1 MGGARVLVID
11 DDPLMREFLSEA
23 LRRGGYTV
31 DVEASGASGL
41 ECFARERHDII
52 ITDLKMP
59 GMDGLTVLRK
69 ARELDAETQVIIM
82 TAYGTIDTAVA
93 ALREGASDYLLK
105 PFRPDALTVTVS
117 RALERARLL
126 RENTFLRRELN
137 AGIEDGGM
145 VGNSPPMREVYEQIR
160 RIADSRATVLVRGES
175 GTGKELVARAIHHF
189 SRRRDKP
196 FIRVNCAA
204 LSAGILESELF
215 GHERGAFTG
224 AHDRKIG
231 RFELANGGSI
241 LLDEISEIGVELQPK
256 LLRVLQ
262 EFEFER
268 VGGTQTISVDTRVI
282 ATSNRNLE
290 QAVAVG
296 RFREDL
302 FFRLNVV
309 TIHLPPLRERRED
322 IPLLLEHFLRKSNR
336 DNGRNCTGYTHE
348 LMRVLMEYPW
358 PGNVRELQNAV
369 ERAVLLSDG
378 EGPLDVRHF
387 NLAGPLIRS
396 AEHPKAE
403 PSGKPTHAS
412 ADVPPAVAPAAMD
425 HPLAFRPGITLD
437 EMERRMILATLEHC
451 GGNR

>member
-93 ALREGASDYLLK
+93 ALREGALDYLLK

-268 VGGTQTISVDTRVI
+268 VGGT
-282 ATSNRNLE
+282 
-290 QAVAVG
+290 
-296 RFREDL
+296 
-302 FFRLNVV
+302 
-309 TIHLPPLRERRED
+309 
-322 IPLLLEHFLRKSNR
+322 
-336 DNGRNCTGYTHE
+336 
-348 LMRVLMEYPW
+348 
-358 PGNVRELQNAV
+358 
-369 ERAVLLSDG
+369 
-378 EGPLDVRHF
+378 
-387 NLAGPLIRS
+387 
-396 AEHPKAE
+396 
-403 PSGKPTHAS
+403 
-412 ADVPPAVAPAAMD
+412 
-425 HPLAFRPGITLD
+425 
-437 EMERRMILATLEHC
+437 
-451 GGNR
+451 